1 MIILINNFNFLKSQL
16 ENLIKY
22 YLIVLN
28 ITA

>member
-1 MIILINNFNFLKSQL
+1 MIILINHFNFLKSQL